1 MIDTAKI
8 PAADMRVLCST
19 LLEAAKRFYDTP
31 ENRRQYE
38 AWLAERKRNGGTEN
52 DRSESHR

>member
-19 LLEAAKRFYDTP
+19 LLEAVKRFYDDP

-38 AWLAERKRNGGTEN
+38 EWLAERNGGKEN
-52 DRSESHR
+52 D